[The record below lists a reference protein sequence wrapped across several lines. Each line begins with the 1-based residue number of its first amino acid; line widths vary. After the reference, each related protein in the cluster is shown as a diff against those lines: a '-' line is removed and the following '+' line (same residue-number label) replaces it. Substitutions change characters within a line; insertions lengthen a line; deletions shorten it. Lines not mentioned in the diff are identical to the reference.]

1 MTTRNIKY
9 SEDELVAA
17 LQRNDRI
24 AFEYLYDNYSGA
36 IYHVICKVVKEGEL
50 AQDIMQEAFL
60 KIWRNIASYNPDK
73 GRLFTWMINIARN
86 GAIDALRSEGRK
98 PEMDDIQEKIN
109 QADLS
114 SHVENPTSSMDM
126 RSLVEKLKPERRLLV
141 DLIYFQG
148 YTHEEVS
155 EKLSIPLGTVKS
167 RIRTALQDLKLFF
180 KV

>member
-1 MTTRNIKY
+1 MTTQTLKY
-9 SEDELVAA
+9 SEEELIAA
-17 LQRNDRI
+17 LQRNERS
-24 AFEYLYDNYSGA
+24 AFEYLYDHYSGA
-36 IYHVICKVVKEGEL
+36 VYHVICKVVREGDL

-60 KIWRNIASYNPDK
+60 KIWRNISAYNPEK

-98 PEMDDIQEKIN
+98 PGMDDIQDKIN
-109 QADLS
+109 QADRSLN
-114 SHVENPTSSMDM
+114 VEHPIVSMDM
-126 RSLVEKLKPERRLLV
+126 RSLVEKLKPERRVLV

-155 EKLSIPLGTVKS
+155 EQLNIPLGTVKS

-180 KV
+180 VA